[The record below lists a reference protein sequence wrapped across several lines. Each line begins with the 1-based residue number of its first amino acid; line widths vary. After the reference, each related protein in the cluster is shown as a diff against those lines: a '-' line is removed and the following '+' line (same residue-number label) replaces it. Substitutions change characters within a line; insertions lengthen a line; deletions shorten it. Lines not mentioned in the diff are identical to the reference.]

1 MDGITDSMDLSKLW
15 EIVKG
20 REVWCAAVHGVAKIK
35 HDLMTEQKPWL
46 FQGFC
51 GGSAVKNLSAMQ
63 ETQKTW
69 VQSLI

>member
-1 MDGITDSMDLSKLW
+1 MASPTSVDVNLSKLW
-15 EIVKG
+15 ETVK
-20 REVWCAAVHGVAKIK
+20 EAWHSAAHGVAKIK
-35 HDLMTEQKPWL
+35 HDLMIEQKPWL